1 MIYLYQY
8 LDQYKDVALF
18 WLEREKDAP
27 SSSSVGKGI
36 QKETS
41 KRNLSMVRC
50 SRSYICIPLSFP
62 LRTVSAA
69 SYILACCA
77 FVFTNV
83 KVWVNISGDFFF
95 DPLVILGVC

>member
-8 LDQYKDVALF
+8 LNQYKDVALF

-50 SRSYICIPLSFP
+50 SRSYICIPLSFK
-62 LRTVSAA
+62 LN
-69 SYILACCA
+69 L
-77 FVFTNV
+77 V
-83 KVWVNISGDFFF
+83 KVDFIYTVWIMKYALKNDYLQTTYLIIVF
-95 DPLVILGVC
+95 